1 MIDTSDINRLT
12 VEDKMILIEQIWS
25 SLKQEG
31 DALVSPS
38 WHEDILIERLK
49 KIESGEASYLTLDQL
64 RGQRK

>member
-64 RGQRK
+64 RGKRK

>member
-12 VEDKMILIEQIWS
+12 VEDKMILLEQIWS

-38 WHEDILIERLK
+38 WHEDVLTERRK
-49 KIESGEASYLTLDQL
+49 KIESGEASYSTIDQL
-64 RGQRK
+64 RSKHQ